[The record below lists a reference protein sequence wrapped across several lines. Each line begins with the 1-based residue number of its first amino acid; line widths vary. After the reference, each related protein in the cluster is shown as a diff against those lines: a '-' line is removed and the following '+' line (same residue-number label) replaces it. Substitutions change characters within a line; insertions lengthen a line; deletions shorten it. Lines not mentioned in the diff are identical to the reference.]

1 VARAAPLRKVVTSSW
16 LSHERYPL
24 ILLGILLAVA
34 AALAIAPYDRSDWLL
49 ENALT
54 VLGVGLLIATHRALP
69 LSRVSYTLIFLF
81 LCLHSVGA
89 HYTYAKV
96 PYDAWFEALSGHS
109 LSSLTGWK
117 RNHFDRLVHLLYGL
131 WLAYPV
137 REVFLRVAAVRG
149 FWGYYL
155 PLDVTMATSMLYE
168 LIEWGAAELLGG
180 DLGMAYLGTQG
191 DVWDAQKDMA
201 LAMLGGVTAMLLT
214 GLINWR
220 YQRDFAREWAESLRV
235 KRARPLGED
244 ELARMLQQ
252 KP

>member
-1 VARAAPLRKVVTSSW
+1 MSASW

-24 ILLGILLAVA
+24 ILLGLVLALA
-34 AALAIAPYDRSDWLL
+34 AALAIGPYDRSDWFL

-54 VLGVGLLIATHRALP
+54 VLGLGLLIATHRALP

-81 LCLHSVGA
+81 LCLHSIGA

-96 PYDAWFEALSGHS
+96 PYDAWFEALSGHT

-131 WLAYPV
+131 LLTYPV

-168 LIEWGAAELLGG
+168 LIEWGAAELFGG
-180 DLGMAYLGTQG
+180 DLGVAYLGTQG
-191 DVWDAQKDMA
+191 DMWDAQKDMA
-201 LAMLGGVTAMLLT
+201 LAMLGGVLAMLIT

-220 YQRDFAREWAESLRV
+220 YQRDFARDWAESLRV
-235 KRARPLGED
+235 KRAQPLGED
-244 ELARMLQQ
+244 ALARMLEQQ
-252 KP
+252 R

>member
-1 VARAAPLRKVVTSSW
+1 MTSSW
-16 LSHERYPL
+16 LSHERYPVL
-24 ILLGILLAVA
+24 LLGLLLALA
-34 AALAIAPYDRSDWLL
+34 GALAIAPYDRSDWML

-54 VLGVGLLIATHRALP
+54 VAGVAVLIATHRALP

-81 LCLHSVGA
+81 LCLHSIGA

-96 PYDAWFEALSGHS
+96 PYDAWFEALFGRT
-109 LSSLTGWK
+109 LSSITGWQ

-168 LIEWGAAELLGG
+168 LIEWGAAELFGG
-180 DLGMAYLGTQG
+180 DLGIAYLGTQG

-201 LAMLGGVTAMLLT
+201 LAMLGGVTAMLVT

-235 KRARPLGED
+235 KRALPLGED
-244 ELARMLQQ
+244 ALARMIHQ